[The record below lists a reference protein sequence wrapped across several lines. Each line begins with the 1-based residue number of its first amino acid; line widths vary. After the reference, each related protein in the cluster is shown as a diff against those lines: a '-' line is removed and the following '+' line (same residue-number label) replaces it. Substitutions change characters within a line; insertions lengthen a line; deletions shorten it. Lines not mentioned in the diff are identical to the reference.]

1 MPVEEKEITRLLLD
15 AFPDVD
21 PEVDIQLVDTVG
33 DKDHYYL
40 KIRSASFAGKSAV
53 ERHRLVVS
61 ALGGILKEKLHS
73 ISIETKIKT

>member
-21 PEVDIQLVDTVG
+21 PETDMHLVDTVG
-33 DKDHYYL
+33 DKDHYLL
-40 KIRSASFAGKSAV
+40 KIRSTSFAGKSAV

-61 ALGGILKEKLHS
+61 ALGEILKGRLHS
-73 ISIETKIKT
+73 ISIETKVKS